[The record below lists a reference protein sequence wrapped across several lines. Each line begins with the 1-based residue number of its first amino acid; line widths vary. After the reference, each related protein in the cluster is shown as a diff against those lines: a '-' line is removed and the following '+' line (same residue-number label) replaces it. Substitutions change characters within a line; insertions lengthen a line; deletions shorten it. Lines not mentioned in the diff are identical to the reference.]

1 MWSLN
6 LFFLLFS
13 LIDGIP
19 DLVEAVIDPST
30 NKPVDTD
37 GDGKADF
44 LDLDSDNDGIP
55 DSVECKPDC
64 SAPVDT
70 DGDGTPDFKDV
81 DSDNDG
87 MSDRVESSRMND
99 INSILAA
106 GGTWTPRDSDGDGI
120 PDHLDLDSD
129 NDGIMDIIEHS
140 INPTD
145 EDGDEQPAVI
155 DAASTAGN
163 DTPDTKA
170 ADADTDGDGISD
182 YFDVVE
188 NNMVVIVLGVL
199 VVVYGIMAK

>member
-1 MWSLN
+1 MGTNNFHFLKCNALSL
-6 LFFLLFS
+6 LFFLLLQPREVAADFQADHTVADQDG
-13 LIDGIP
+13 DGIP
-19 DLVEAVIDPST
+19 DIVEAVIDPST

-44 LDLDSDNDGIP
+44 L
-55 DSVECKPDC
+55 
-64 SAPVDT
+64 
-70 DGDGTPDFKDV
+70 DV

-140 INPTD
+140 INPT
-145 EDGDEQPAVI
+145 
-155 DAASTAGN
+155 
-163 DTPDTKA
+163 
-170 ADADTDGDGISD
+170 
-182 YFDVVE
+182 
-188 NNMVVIVLGVL
+188 
-199 VVVYGIMAK
+199 